1 MIKELTDRHEE
12 WLKIAYSICKDLDLS
27 KDLVQDMYIRI
38 NRYVQD
44 PGKIIND
51 GKVNSL
57 YIYVTIKNI
66 FHLYEKSQRDTF
78 TNLDGS
84 MSFLRDTIED
94 DPEVTAKNEAMEKA
108 HDSVINAIFE
118 EVSDWHWYD
127 EKLFRLYFC
136 TDKSLRDIANG
147 QINGKQVIKKRVGR
161 ENIRRRI
168 KMLCEKDYL
177 EERFYRNVAYW
188 VPKDAK

>member
-12 WLKIAYSICKDLDLS
+12 WLRIAYSICKDIETS

-38 NRYVQD
+38 NRYVKD

-94 DPEVTAKNEAMEKA
+94 DPEVREENEAMEKA

-136 TDKSLRDIANG
+136 TDKSLRDIANDTKISLTSIYNSCKNYKRILKEKFG
-147 QINGKQVIKKRVGR
+147 EDVMDLFNEDYDKIK
-161 ENIRRRI
+161 
-168 KMLCEKDYL
+168 
-177 EERFYRNVAYW
+177 
-188 VPKDAK
+188 